1 MQVWELGFVIIL
13 AAIVGMLGALFV
25 YLNTQVSSAFSLSL
39 SPLPPPSSLCVPL
52 SLLSTLPAVPAWH
65 GDSARSSMSMSSLS
79 LATIDRSFGRK
90 AANTMSSE
98 PSPSLPSG

>member
-39 SPLPPPSSLCVPL
+39 SPLPPPIL
-52 SLLSTLPAVPAWH
+52 SVC
-65 GDSARSSMSMSSLS
+65 
-79 LATIDRSFGRK
+79 
-90 AANTMSSE
+90 
-98 PSPSLPSG
+98 PSLVALNPACRSCLAR